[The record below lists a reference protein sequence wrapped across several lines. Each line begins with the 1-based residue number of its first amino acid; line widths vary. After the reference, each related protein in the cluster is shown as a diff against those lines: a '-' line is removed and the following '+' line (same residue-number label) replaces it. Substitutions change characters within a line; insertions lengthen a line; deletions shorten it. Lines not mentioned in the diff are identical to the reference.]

1 MCVKELFFCCAT
13 SWCQDTQEKKSK
25 DLLSNVTHRS
35 FSLMSNQYERSRA
48 NQLFLFIELTLAM
61 SSSSFF
67 YSTSSFFDMPHVTS
81 SFTNQ
86 SSSEFWLDVTRL
98 SPADGNVIAVF
109 FLLLHPFFGL
119 SAGSFYHDFN
129 KRKKRRNVSVNRNL
143 CSCAATP
150 GFCFH
155 LEDLYIH
162 RTRRREREKKKTSS
176 KTSTWIELLPLFFF
190 SLCMFCMRHVV
201 CRSFLFFFFFLSR
214 PISYLRTLSFFILYL
229 VVENTRQHS
238 VFCLFSHAYAYAYN
252 RLLTY
257 KKRRKS
263 FFFFFFFSC
272 YVYNEKERE
281 EREERKKYI

>member
-1 MCVKELFFCCAT
+1 MSRSKWDCLTSLFLAFFIWMNIKKLMFNQYIDLPHVKKKTKDYYINEKRNKRSESFQCVWKNYSFVALRL
-13 SWCQDTQEKKSK
+13 DVKTQEKKSK

-61 SSSSFF
+61 SSSSSSFF

-129 KRKKRRNVSVNRNL
+129 KKKS
-143 CSCAATP
+143 
-150 GFCFH
+150 
-155 LEDLYIH
+155 
-162 RTRRREREKKKTSS
+162 
-176 KTSTWIELLPLFFF
+176 
-190 SLCMFCMRHVV
+190 
-201 CRSFLFFFFFLSR
+201 
-214 PISYLRTLSFFILYL
+214 
-229 VVENTRQHS
+229 
-238 VFCLFSHAYAYAYN
+238 
-252 RLLTY
+252 
-257 KKRRKS
+257 
-263 FFFFFFFSC
+263 
-272 YVYNEKERE
+272 E
-281 EREERKKYI
+281 EM